1 MKKFYIM
8 TQIIRL
14 QIFVAQIAIK
24 TKLCF
29 LKKLFFII
37 PVLSHLK
44 YALYWMKILRMSN
57 FYFSTNKNIRSL
69 GFREV
74 RITIYNCDD
83 FCRTC
88 NGPTSG
94 DCTSCY

>member
-1 MKKFYIM
+1 MSSFY
-8 TQIIRL
+8 
-14 QIFVAQIAIK
+14 
-24 TKLCF
+24 
-29 LKKLFFII
+29 LF
-37 PVLSHLK
+37 
-44 YALYWMKILRMSN
+44 
-57 FYFSTNKNIRSL
+57 TNKNIRSV

-94 DCTSCY
+94 DCTSGY